1 MLFANIFKLKESK
14 MLLFGKEISSKYSQC
29 RIYHKMSPP
38 PPSKNINIVIHRKNG
53 VTDTG
58 NDM

>member
-1 MLFANIFKLKESK
+1 MS
-14 MLLFGKEISSKYSQC
+14 
-29 RIYHKMSPP
+29 SPP
-38 PPSKNINIVIHRKNG
+38 PPPPPKKKNIYIVTQWKNG